1 MFNGFNT
8 VLLRRPTLN
17 KFQTILTKI
26 IKDTGID
33 DTIGSG
39 KVATPS
45 TKGDKKREAHSPLYA
60 QEDIQKKTRHW
71 SGVSWNESPHA
82 PIPSHTGDENSEVHY
97 LTYPLNPADIPQIA
111 SELRALMVEDLR
123 SAMVGAVKQATRFHL
138 VLPRVVIV

>member
-33 DTIGSG
+33 VTVGSG

-45 TKGDKKREAHSPLYA
+45 TKGDEEREAHSPLNA
-60 QEDIQKKTRHW
+60 QEDIQKKTRQW
-71 SGVSWNESPHA
+71 SGVSWNESPQA
-82 PIPSHTGDENSEVHY
+82 PIASNTRDKNTDFHY

-111 SELRALMVEDLR
+111 SELRALMEADLQ
-123 SAMVGAVKQATRFHL
+123 SAVVGAVKEAT
-138 VLPRVVIV
+138 IS